1 MKMKKEKIRFKP
13 LAAVV
18 FVVVLA
24 AVMLASALI
33 SAKAAPL
40 TWQDVCNRGESD
52 LTSVAAYDLKA
63 GCMQYGW
70 NQTLD
75 AGPDGNIY
83 TGTNHH
89 YDNIVGNESSRVM
102 YAHKLRVAD
111 GMTIGIVA
119 AQEDTED
126 EGGLTYLKGNN
137 SGENLYFYWSIG
149 EYDADGNLMFDG
161 DWRGVNESWTVGQE
175 RNHDTYGTSGY
186 PYGVS
191 QSERQQRVTYIM
203 PVFRWAKGSLAVGG
217 GMDNPFHKQNL
228 HDSFE
233 IIQLVT
239 KPFTYTFDLNGGQVN
254 GSGSAVTMQRL
265 GIENVSVPHPV
276 LRSTGMER
284 CRKRRYTTPST
295 KRSGTRLRCD
305 SSMDM

>member
-1 MKMKKEKIRFKP
+1 MIKGKIKFKKKQLRTATV
-13 LAAVV
+13 AAIAMALTAGITGTVV
-18 FVVVLA
+18 TSV
-24 AVMLASALI
+24 
-33 SAKAAPL
+33 KAAPP
-40 TWQDVCNRGESD
+40 TWQDISSWGESD
-52 LTSVAAYDLKA
+52 LTTFSSYDIKSD
-63 GCMQYGW
+63 CTRYGY

-75 AGPDGNIY
+75 ASPTGNIY

-149 EYDADGNLMFDG
+149 EYDADGNLMLDG

-239 KPFTYTFDLNGGQVN
+239 
-254 GSGSAVTMQRL
+254 
-265 GIENVSVPHPV
+265 
-276 LRSTGMER
+276 
-284 CRKRRYTTPST
+284 
-295 KRSGTRLRCD
+295 
-305 SSMDM
+305 